1 MKKHFVLAVLAAFSL
16 SMAGNAQ
23 NLKGFAYGDVEAP
36 RGYNYVKGQEPGL
49 AEWESPEELSLN
61 KEQPKAWFFTF
72 DSEDNARKFY

>member
-36 RGYNYVKGQEPGL
+36 RGYNYV
-49 AEWESPEELSLN
+49 N
-61 KEQPKAWFFTF
+61 HRV
-72 DSEDNARKFY
+72 ARKRGSRRGKFFVVGGNDRERYFAVVGS